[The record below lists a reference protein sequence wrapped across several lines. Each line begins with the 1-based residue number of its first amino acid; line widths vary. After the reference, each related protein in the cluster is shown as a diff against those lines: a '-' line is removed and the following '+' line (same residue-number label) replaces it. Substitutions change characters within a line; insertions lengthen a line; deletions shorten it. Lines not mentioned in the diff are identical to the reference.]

1 MRIAHRE
8 RRPWTITM
16 DKTRMVLRPP
26 LGPGF
31 TIEEAEAAHAMSVTC
46 SSFKDPGE
54 DWVEFIL
61 HTEDGTEIKSVKVK
75 GY

>member
-1 MRIAHRE
+1 
-8 RRPWTITM
+8 M

-31 TIEEAEAAHAMSVTC
+31 TFDEAEHAHAMSITC
-46 SSFKDPGE
+46 SSFKDTGE
-54 DWVEFIL
+54 DWTEFVL
-61 HTEDGTEIKSVKVK
+61 LTENGAELNSIRVK